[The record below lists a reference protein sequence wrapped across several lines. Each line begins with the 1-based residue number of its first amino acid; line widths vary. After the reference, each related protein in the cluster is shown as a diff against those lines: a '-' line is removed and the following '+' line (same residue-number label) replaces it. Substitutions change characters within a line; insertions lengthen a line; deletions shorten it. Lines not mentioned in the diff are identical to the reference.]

1 VYNTYFTILCVF
13 LYFVVWPG
21 GVMVRVLACDK
32 MSRVRVPA
40 IPLSGNNLGQV
51 VYTHVPLSPSSIIWG
66 GQGAVMLCGCERNR
80 SRSGVALAMHHR
92 LQWFIHLRA
101 HGLDREMSTPP
112 TLSGGVWPIYRTC
125 VMCMYRPMYV
135 CVCFSKPIACICLDF
150 IFCC

>member
-1 VYNTYFTILCVF
+1 ML
-13 LYFVVWPG
+13 
-21 GVMVRVLACDK
+21 
-32 MSRVRVPA
+32 RVRVPA

-66 GQGAVMLCGCERNR
+66 GQGAVMLCGCDRNC

-135 CVCFSKPIACICLDF
+135 CVCVLVSLSRVYVLILSFVVSLWAVVGAM
-150 IFCC
+150 